1 MSVKYAAAAACG
13 QSHLLE
19 GQLCQDVAS
28 GVAVGPV
35 TAVAVSD
42 GAGSCPSSELA
53 AQCACT
59 WVLKLFSQRFD
70 ALYAAAE
77 SDLAETL
84 AKEGQAALQAA
95 HLPEGLC
102 TLLVAACHND
112 GRWLAAHIGDGY
124 IFQLSDGPARVLSPP
139 ENGAFANE
147 TFFLCE
153 ADAQEHLRIYRGR
166 AIGRMAVLLTSDG
179 CGAALYDIE
188 RGAPAPAVEIL
199 CSWLADHD
207 GEAVSQAL
215 ESQLTGIFSEASE
228 DDLSIAVLY
237 RDTALYQG
245 AEG

>member
-19 GQLCQDVAS
+19 GQPCQDVAS
-28 GVAVGPV
+28 GVTAGPV
-35 TAVAVSD
+35 TVVAISD

-77 SDLAETL
+77 PDLAEIL
-84 AKEGQAALQAA
+84 VNEGQAALRAA
-95 HLPEGLC
+95 HQSEGLC
-102 TLLVAACHND
+102 TLLVTACHDD
-112 GRWLAAHIGDGY
+112 GRWIAAHIGDGY
-124 IFQLSDGPARVLSPP
+124 IFQLSGGPARVLSAP

-153 ADAQEHLRIYRGR
+153 ADAQEHLRIHRGR
-166 AIGRMAVLLTSDG
+166 AAGRMAVLLTSDG
-179 CGAALYDIE
+179 CGSSLYDME

-215 ESQLTGIFSEASE
+215 ANQLTGIFSEASE

-237 RDTALYQG
+237 RDTEL
-245 AEG
+245 